1 MKLCHYTVFL
11 QSIIQNLLM
20 KLFAHLP
27 KLLLLAELSNNTQ
40 AILGP
45 QATLRLVKK
54 VATKRI
60 MTSWL
65 EACFLVNITL

>member
-1 MKLCHYTVFL
+1 MHKVMSLHSFLTKHHTKSSKLL
-11 QSIIQNLLM
+11 
-20 KLFAHLP
+20 AHLP

-60 MTSWL
+60 MTLWL